1 MENIAKELKDK
12 IIEKRRTFYR
22 FPNKPKCWS
31 ATRGR
36 CSKVKI
42 FSQEEIFQYI
52 QNLYTSQ
59 GD

>member
-1 MENIAKELKDK
+1 MKNISQELKDL

-36 CSKVKI
+36 CGKLKI
-42 FSQEEIFQYI
+42 FSKDEILQYI
-52 QNLYTSQ
+52 KKLVKPQ
-59 GD
+59 GV